1 MRASE
6 GQQGLRPRMTASTR
20 VVIHDNAEQED
31 LDHLDN
37 IRDTLNT
44 LNTLIMM
51 MTHLYLIKHKP
62 EIQ

>member
-1 MRASE
+1 MHPNYPQPNHITPNIQES
-6 GQQGLRPRMTASTR
+6 
-20 VVIHDNAEQED
+20 AEQED
-31 LDHLDN
+31 LNHLDN
-37 IRDTLNT
+37 KRDTLNT